1 MREMR
6 VGLMPDSAPWR
17 RPASPEAP
25 RRSIDRVARPVE
37 DEVAGVE
44 VAVAMVVVVVM
55 VMVLVVG
62 WRSR

>member
-1 MREMR
+1 M
-6 VGLMPDSAPWR
+6 GLMPDSAPWR

-44 VAVAMVVVVVM
+44 VAVAMVVVVVVM